1 MTPIERAAA
10 WLDEARAGNGNGTE
24 GEPDAMAL
32 ATVGPDGAPSVRL
45 VLCRFIDARGLR
57 FYTNYESR
65 KALEL
70 AANPKAAGVFYWHAL
85 GRQLRV
91 EGTVE
96 RLSAAESD
104 TYFAARPRGHQ
115 LSAMASP
122 QSRPIGSLD
131 ELRHRAAELD
141 REHAG
146 RDVPRPASW
155 GGYRLVPTAIELWQ
169 RGADRLHQRTRFE
182 LRGGQWN
189 ESQLAP

>member
-1 MTPIERAAA
+1 
-10 WLDEARAGNGNGTE
+10 
-24 GEPDAMAL
+24 MAL
-32 ATVGPDGAPSVRL
+32 ATVGLDGAPSVRL

-104 TYFAARPRGHQ
+104 AYFAARPRGHQ

-122 QSRPIGSLD
+122 QSQPIDSLD
-131 ELRHRAAELD
+131 ELRQRASELD
-141 REHAG
+141 REYAG
-146 RDVPRPASW
+146 RHVPRPESW

-169 RGADRLHQRTRFE
+169 RGADRLHHRIRFE
-182 LRGGQWN
+182 LRGGQWI

>member
-131 ELRHRAAELD
+131 ELRQRAAELD

>member
-10 WLDEARAGNGNGTE
+10 WLDEARAGNSTE

-32 ATVGPDGAPSVRL
+32 ATVDPDGAPSVRL

-122 QSRPIGSLD
+122 QSQPIDSLD
-131 ELRHRAAELD
+131 ELRKRAAELD
-141 REHAG
+141 REYTG

-169 RGADRLHQRTRFE
+169 RGADRLHDRTRFE
-182 LRGGQWN
+182 LQGGEWK
-189 ESQLAP
+189 ESRLAP

>member
-10 WLDEARAGNGNGTE
+10 WLDEARAGNGNATE

-122 QSRPIGSLD
+122 QSQPIDSLD
-131 ELRHRAAELD
+131 ELRQRASELD
-141 REHAG
+141 REYAG

>member
-10 WLDEARAGNGNGTE
+10 WLEEARRAGN

-32 ATVGPDGAPSVRL
+32 ATVGADGAPSVRL

-70 AANPKAAGVFYWHAL
+70 AANPKAAGVFYWHGL

-104 TYFAARPRGHQ
+104 VYFAGRPRGHQ
-115 LSAMASP
+115 LSALASP

-131 ELRHRAAELD
+131 ELRRRAVELD
-141 REHAG
+141 REYAG
-146 RDVPRPASW
+146 RDVPRPDSW
-155 GGYRLVPTAIELWQ
+155 GGYRLVPVVIEFWQ
-169 RGADRLHQRTRFE
+169 RGADRMHERSRFD
-182 LRGGQWN
+182 LRGGEWR